1 MELKEIREN
10 LDKLDNQMLKI
21 LSERMK
27 FIPNVAKYKKEN
39 NLPRYQPD
47 RERVILE
54 GKRTLAAEMSLNPDL
69 VEDIY
74 KRIIQDAHRIEKDI
88 MGE

>member
-1 MELKEIREN
+1 MELQTIRKN
-10 LDKLDNQMLKI
+10 LDRLDKEMLAI
-21 LSERMK
+21 LAERMNL
-27 FIPNVAKYKKEN
+27 IPKVAEYKRQN

-47 RERVILE
+47 REQVVLE
-54 GKRTLAAEMSLNPDL
+54 SKRKLAIEMLLNPDM

-74 KRIIQDAHRIEKDI
+74 KRIIQDAHRIEEDI